1 MDYKIPDRVLNDII
15 LVFLVGV
22 KTKFVDSEGNRI
34 NDLVLDTESPIY
46 TTWKDIFS
54 LREAI
59 VRFMG
64 RSDKKKIYKLA
75 KTLKKV
81 WKL

>member
-59 VRFMG
+59 VRFMD